1 MASFKRLS
9 QSSFIQHVFNA
20 FIQHIKSEKYRQLG
34 FWKSSEN
41 GIPLNP
47 IHWFQFADD
56 AAVVSGQEKEN
67 QMLLN
72 RFTIWCQWAQMIIR
86 VDKCSTFGIRKQLTK
101 SIQYLPK
108 LFINNCLVPRV
119 DLGKSFRYLGRYFD
133 FNMSDEDHKSEVYD
147 TLTNILNEIDDLP
160 LHPKNKI
167 LLYSRYVL
175 SKISWHFTVS
185 DIGKTWVINKLD
197 SIASTYIRKWLELP
211 ISATLSNVL
220 LPHNKFGLN
229 IILPSTK
236 FLQCQ
241 TVSRKALK
249 SSPNEA
255 INKLWKDTSNH
266 KNVQYDK
273 YKNTKDVLNTIRK
286 QHEDKLQHHLISQGS
301 FFSNIIKHSTLSFNS
316 IWSSVQS
323 KLPKNIFNFTIRYI
337 NNTLPTRKNLQKWGI
352 SPTSECSFCLNPES
366 LLHVVA
372 GCKTYLNEGRFTW
385 RHDSVLNFIAS
396 ILKSVNHSNL
406 YADLPGYISPSVIT
420 GDELR
425 PDLLITLENKCIY
438 ILELT
443 VGFESNLLINATRKR
458 QKYQDLINEQLKNY
472 EKVKFV
478 NLSISSLG
486 VFSHSSL
493 DFTEMLKDL
502 KFDEQCRKYYVRKII
517 NICIRS
523 SYYIFC
529 KRNKEWDNP
538 QLMSY

>member
-1 MASFKRLS
+1 MYIYPHQIK
-9 QSSFIQHVFNA
+9 FI
-20 FIQHIKSEKYRQLG
+20 
-34 FWKSSEN
+34 
-41 GIPLNP
+41 
-47 IHWFQFADD
+47 
-56 AAVVSGQEKEN
+56 
-67 QMLLN
+67 
-72 RFTIWCQWAQMIIR
+72 II
-86 VDKCSTFGIRKQLTK
+86 I
-101 SIQYLPK
+101 I
-108 LFINNCLVPRV
+108 I
-119 DLGKSFRYLGRYFD
+119 
-133 FNMSDEDHKSEVYD
+133 
-147 TLTNILNEIDDLP
+147 II
-160 LHPKNKI
+160 I
-167 LLYSRYVL
+167 
-175 SKISWHFTVS
+175 I
-185 DIGKTWVINKLD
+185 
-197 SIASTYIRKWLELP
+197 
-211 ISATLSNVL
+211 ISAALSNVL

-255 INKLWKDTSNH
+255 INNLWKDTSNH

-337 NNTLPTRKNLQKWGI
+337 NNTLPTRKNLLKWGI

-372 GCKTYLNEGRFTW
+372 GCKTYLNEGRFMW

-396 ILKSVNHSNL
+396 ILKSVNHCNL

-443 VGFESNLLINATRKR
+443 VGFESNLTNATRKR

-486 VFSHSSL
+486 VFSHPSL

-502 KFDEQCRKYYVRKII
+502 KFDEQCRKVLIQVDTGKLPVKRVSEAKRLMDIVLDLYKPNTVIAKNMDLIFALMVDSSMFQDFLIPACHLLCSFSLFVLKNKTLSLKYCDRCLSLKPEFISGLFMKGLLLYENGKHEDAIQCFQQIVVLSNDMHGYKSTALNLLGCICAKLGKPHTALLKFRESFACHSGRLEALYNVAVVYHDIGELDLEISLWKYILKI
-517 NICIRS
+517 
-523 SYYIFC
+523 
-529 KRNKEWDNP
+529 
-538 QLMSY
+538 